1 MLRIFEKI
9 LIQQIK
15 KGDEQAFAQFYNTYK
30 VKIYSFIYFKVS
42 SKEKADDLVNDTFLK
57 VYRYLQNDDKEVENF
72 QALLYKTA
80 RNLVIDF
87 YRTRKQN
94 VSLDAISEIAS
105 KEDINQKVDNKLD
118 VEKIAKA
125 IQQLSDDY
133 KEIVILRFIDG
144 LSFGEISHSTG
155 KSLGSCRM
163 LAHRGIKKIKEII
176 DKQE

>member
-30 VKIYSFIYFKVS
+30 TKIYSFIYFKVS

-133 KEIVILRFIDG
+133 REIVILRFIDG
-144 LSFGEISHSTG
+144 LNFNEISHSTG